1 MGTCS
6 GVRRAPLPCAT
17 DCQGM
22 NKWLIL
28 LCLLWSAAQAVP
40 VYRWVDESG
49 QVNYSD
55 RPGPGAVRIEL
66 STDAP
71 SPNTGRSSPRVQS
84 PALETR
90 PSGAAGYESFVVI
103 QPAPQETLWGT
114 AGRVEVALGVSP
126 DLQPRHR
133 LGLYLDGVLADLET
147 RATRFEIEN
156 VYRGEHTVQAVILDD
171 TNKELLRSA
180 PVTFFVQQTSIYYP
194 RNPGRAR

>member
-1 MGTCS
+1 
-6 GVRRAPLPCAT
+6 
-17 DCQGM
+17 M
-22 NKWLIL
+22 NKWLIPF
-28 LCLLWSAAQAVP
+28 CLLWSAAQAAP
-40 VYRWVDESG
+40 AYRWVDENG

-66 STDAP
+66 STGAS
-71 SPNTGRSSPRVQS
+71 SPNNGRSSPRLQS
-84 PALETR
+84 PAPEIQ
-90 PSGAAGYESFVVI
+90 PSGAAGYESFAVI
-103 QPAPQETLWGT
+103 QPAPQVTLWGT
-114 AGRVEVALGVSP
+114 AGKVEVAVGIFP

-133 LGLYLDGVLADLET
+133 LGLYLDGVLAELDT
-147 RATRFEIEN
+147 RATRFEVDN

>member
-1 MGTCS
+1 MK
-6 GVRRAPLPCAT
+6 
-17 DCQGM
+17 
-22 NKWLIL
+22 KWLIP
-28 LCLLWSAAQAVP
+28 LCLLWAAAQAVP
-40 VYRWVDESG
+40 VYRWVDDSG
-49 QVNYSD
+49 LVNYSD

-66 STDAP
+66 SAGAP
-71 SPNTGRSSPRVQS
+71 SPNIGGSSPRVQTS
-84 PALETR
+84 VLETQ
-90 PSGAAGYESFVVI
+90 PSGVAGYESIVVI
-103 QPAPQETLWGT
+103 RPAPQETLWGT
-114 AGRVEVALGVSP
+114 AGKVEVAVGISP

-156 VYRGEHTVQAVILDD
+156 VYRGEHTLQAVILDD

>member
-1 MGTCS
+1 MKT
-6 GVRRAPLPCAT
+6 
-17 DCQGM
+17 
-22 NKWLIL
+22 WLIP
-28 LCLLWSAAQAVP
+28 LCLLWSAAQAAP
-40 VYRWVDESG
+40 AYRWVDENG

-71 SPNTGRSSPRVQS
+71 STNTGRSLPPVQS

-90 PSGAAGYESFVVI
+90 PSGTAGYESFVVI
-103 QPAPQETLWGT
+103 QPASQDTLWGT
-114 AGRVEVALGVSP
+114 AGKVEVAVGISP

-133 LGLYLDGVLADLET
+133 LGLYLDGVLSDLRT

-156 VYRGEHTVQAVILDD
+156 VYRGEHTVQAVILDG
-171 TNKELLRSA
+171 TNNELLRSA